1 VILRT
6 IGALT
11 VLVLLAGCAGA
22 ARHASSAPAPPHGRE
37 LVYMS
42 RNVEQAIPEDIVVF
56 ADGTV
61 HYRLLLHTKRT
72 MRVRSMRLG
81 PAALGDLHRLL
92 AGTRLDGA
100 QVLGVEPRPRGA
112 FRYLL
117 RIDGRSITTVDGR
130 LTPGVKPL
138 IRRLDRLEDLL
149 LLRGEDPA

>member
-1 VILRT
+1 VTLRF

-11 VLVLLAGCAGA
+11 LLALLAGCGGA
-22 ARHASSAPAPPHGRE
+22 ARDPATSHGRE

-81 PAALGDLHRLL
+81 PSGLTELHRLL
-92 AGTRLDGA
+92 AATRLDGA
-100 QVLGVEPRPRGA
+100 QVLGAEPRPRGA

-138 IRRLDRLEDLL
+138 IRRLDRLQDRL
-149 LLRGEDPA
+149 LLRGENPS